1 MLARDMVSSARS
13 LVSALALFALG
24 CPSDDDG
31 SDTGASTADDHGS
44 EEHGSE
50 EHGSEEHGTAETTA
64 DDPVAAYC
72 SCVFNNCHEPYHE
85 KWGENEITSEEAC
98 HAEAEALPVNGSDI
112 EMGNFIECR
121 MHFCELAAD
130 DESVC
135 PNALGDAV
143 CM

>member
-1 MLARDMVSSARS
+1 MLAHTMISPALR

-24 CPSDDDG
+24 CPSDDEG
-31 SDTGASTADDHGS
+31 GDTGASTADDHGS

-50 EHGSEEHGTAETTA
+50 EHGSEHASEESGAG
-64 DDPVAAYC
+64 DPAAMLC
-72 SCVFNNCHEPYHE
+72 SCLLANCHDPYHD
-85 KWGENEITSEEAC
+85 KWGENEMT
-98 HAEAEALPVNGSDI
+98 AEQSCLTEVEALPVNGSDI

-121 MHFCELAAD
+121 AHFCELAAD

-135 PNALGDAV
+135 PNALGEAV